1 MISNALIESIKRLLM
16 KIASP
21 IFQIFKIV
29 LFQVHIF
36 DGSSGEFS
44 PTVSQFIQQRNIT
57 YAIWSL
63 TFSDRWLLKLSKKS
77 FDLLR
82 DRTLAN
88 EQKELESS
96 RKKEELC
103 MLPDSKDIKV
113 TELLPGSS
121 VPSSSTSRPPP
132 LKTKRIAEDRPVKT
146 KTTKRPREIGRF
158 QKNENPTIWLWMILT
173 SFVNLI
179 ELQTYFQIKL
189 NLILP
194 MRSWERIQQRKS
206 LIYYPPRSRPPFTHN
221 RI

>member
-1 MISNALIESIKRLLM
+1 MISNTLIESIKRLLM

-36 DGSSGEFS
+36 DGSSGEFF
-44 PTVSQFIQQRNIT
+44 PTVSQFIQQRNLI
-57 YAIWSL
+57 YDIWSL

-96 RKKEELC
+96 RKKEEKC
-103 MLPDSKDIKV
+103 MLPDSKYIKV

-121 VPSSSTSRPPP
+121 VPSSSTSRPPS
-132 LKTKRIAEDRPVKT
+132 LKTKRIAEDKPVKT

-158 QKNENPTIWLWMILT
+158 QKN
-173 SFVNLI
+173 
-179 ELQTYFQIKL
+179 
-189 NLILP
+189 
-194 MRSWERIQQRKS
+194 
-206 LIYYPPRSRPPFTHN
+206 
-221 RI
+221 